1 MAVEEFDEDV
11 QAAAWDLLRRNT
23 EFIPL
28 YDEDAKRAY
37 IQRIC
42 AIHGVDG
49 REGEVISCMGAIL
62 TDSMSPVLEVF
73 RSWMEEITEQVSE
86 LAAVLGEAGV
96 SFDEALEGDS

>member
-1 MAVEEFDEDV
+1 MAVEDFDEDV
-11 QAAAWDLLRRNT
+11 QAAAWDLLRRDT

-28 YDEDAKRAY
+28 SDDWAKRAY

-42 AIHGVDG
+42 AIHDVGG

-73 RSWMEEITEQVSE
+73 RSWMDEFTEQVSD
-86 LAAVLGEAGV
+86 LAAVLGEAVV
-96 SFDEALEGDS
+96 SFDETTEGNP